1 METKFNYQEEF
12 KHDCSKYDFQYIP
25 DSISPTSRT
34 IAIGDIHGDLQL
46 AIDFLIVAKCIQL
59 YNPNNDQIKE
69 NQTISINNQK
79 YFWSGNN
86 TQVVQVGDQVD
97 RCRLDNCE
105 QPNTTI
111 NDEASDIKI
120 LKFYS
125 DVNKLAMSKGGR
137 VISLLGNHE
146 LMNVMGNLNYVS
158 FMGLLE
164 FNKNVDMS
172 NVNISTYINMD
183 KPELNDVIN
192 SGLQNRKNIF
202 SNNFKGERKEAL
214 NEYLACSRTS
224 AIIIGDLLFVHGGLI
239 KKMAEAYNIVDLN
252 RIVRKW
258 LLGNFN
264 DDTNKKILYTNQE
277 TEKVSNDNISF
288 STKSRL
294 HEILKSKNSIFW
306 NRILGYLESDKNTKN
321 LSIDKQKR
329 SNENCDKI
337 LKEMFQTVNIN
348 GIVIGHT
355 PQMSEK
361 NNGINS
367 ACNERVWRVDIG
379 ASTAFDMFR
388 TTKRNIQV
396 LEIKYDEQ
404 QKPRFNILS

>member
-1 METKFNYQEEF
+1 MEKDFAL
-12 KHDCSKYDFQYIP
+12 DCSKYDFEYIP
-25 DSISPTSRT
+25 DSILPTSRT

-46 AIDFLIVAKCIQL
+46 AIDFLVIANCIQL
-59 YNPNNDQIKE
+59 YDQLNNKQFV
-69 NQTISINNQK
+69 TINNQK
-79 YFWSGNN
+79 YIWIGND
-86 TQVVQVGDQVD
+86 TQVIQVGDQVD
-97 RCRLDNCE
+97 RCRSNNCE
-105 QPNTTI
+105 QPDSTM

-125 DVNKLAMSKGGR
+125 DVNKLAMLEGGR

-164 FNKNVDMS
+164 FNNNVDMA
-172 NVNISTYINMD
+172 NLNISSYIDMD
-183 KPELNDVIN
+183 KSQLNDIIKT
-192 SGLQNRKNIF
+192 GLQNRKNAF
-202 SNNFKGERKEAL
+202 SNQFIGNRKEAL

-224 AIIIGDLLFVHGGLI
+224 AVIVGDLLFVHGGLI
-239 KKMAEAYNIVDLN
+239 KKMAEAYNIADLN

-258 LLGNFN
+258 LLGKLN
-264 DDTNKKILYTNQE
+264 DDNDDEENKKLLYTNQE
-277 TEKVSNDNISF
+277 KNKENKENISF
-288 STKSRL
+288 DSKSRL
-294 HEILKSKNSIFW
+294 YEILKSKNSIFW
-306 NRILGYLESDKNTKN
+306 NRILGYLESDKIVKN
-321 LSIDKQKR
+321 MSEDKKKR
-329 SNENCDKI
+329 TLENCDKI

-367 ACNERVWRVDIG
+367 ACNQRVWRVDIG
-379 ASTAFDMFR
+379 ASSAFDMFR
-388 TTKRNIQV
+388 NTKRNIQV

-404 QKPRFNILS
+404 KKPRFNILS

>member
-1 METKFNYQEEF
+1 METNFNYSQEF
-12 KHDCSKYDFQYIP
+12 KHDCSKYEFDYIP
-25 DSISPTSRT
+25 DVLNPTSRT

-46 AIDFLIVAKCIQL
+46 AIDFLIVANCIEL
-59 YNPNNDQIKE
+59 FDMNKHGVK
-69 NQTISINNQK
+69 QTVTINNKK
-79 YFWSGNN
+79 YVWIGND

-97 RCRLDNCE
+97 RCRSDNCAL
-105 QPNTTI
+105 PDTTI

-125 DVNKLAMSKGGR
+125 EVDKLAILECGR

-146 LMNVMGNLNYVS
+146 LMNVMGNLSYVS

-164 FNKNVDMS
+164 FNNTVDMT
-172 NVNISTYINMD
+172 NINISSYINMENQ
-183 KPELNDVIN
+183 KLNDVIN
-192 SGLQNRKNIF
+192 TGLQNRKNAF
-202 SNNFKGERKEAL
+202 SNKFTGKRKEAL

-239 KKMAEAYNIVDLN
+239 KKMAEAYNIADLN

-258 LLGNFN
+258 LLGELN
-264 DDTNKKILYTNQE
+264 DDTNKRLLYTNQE
-277 TEKVSNDNISF
+277 K
-288 STKSRL
+288 TKSTDVSFNVNSRL
-294 HEILKSKNSIFW
+294 YDILKSKNSIFW

-321 LSIDKQKR
+321 MSNDKKLR
-329 SNENCDKI
+329 TKEYCDKI

-348 GIVIGHT
+348 GIIIGHT

-367 ACNERVWRVDIG
+367 ACEQRVWRVDIG
-379 ASTAFDMFR
+379 ASTAFDIFR

-396 LEIKYDEQ
+396 LEIKYGSG
-404 QKPRFNILS
+404 KPKFNILS

>member
-1 METKFNYQEEF
+1 MEKDFAL
-12 KHDCSKYDFQYIP
+12 DCSKYDFKYIP
-25 DSISPTSRT
+25 DSILPTSRT

-46 AIDFLIVAKCIQL
+46 AIDFLIIANCIKLYDQL
-59 YNPNNDQIKE
+59 NNKQFV
-69 NQTISINNQK
+69 TINNQK
-79 YFWSGNN
+79 YIWIGND

-97 RCRLDNCE
+97 RCRSNNCE
-105 QPNTTI
+105 QPDSTM

-125 DVNKLAMSKGGR
+125 DVNKLAILEGGK

-164 FNKNVDMS
+164 FNNNVDMA
-172 NVNISTYINMD
+172 NLNISSYIDMD
-183 KPELNDVIN
+183 KSQLNDIIKT
-192 SGLQNRKNIF
+192 GLQNRKNAF
-202 SNNFKGERKEAL
+202 SNQFIGNRKEAL

-224 AIIIGDLLFVHGGLI
+224 AVIVGDLLFVHGGLI
-239 KKMAEAYNIVDLN
+239 KKMAEAYNIADLN

-258 LLGNFN
+258 LLGKLN
-264 DDTNKKILYTNQE
+264 DDNDETKKLLYTNQDKNK
-277 TEKVSNDNISF
+277 EKKENISF
-288 STKSRL
+288 DSKSRL
-294 HEILKSKNSIFW
+294 YEILKSKNSIFW
-306 NRILGYLESDKNTKN
+306 NRILGYLESDKIVKN
-321 LSIDKQKR
+321 MSEDKKKR
-329 SNENCDKI
+329 TLENCDKI
-337 LKEMFQTVNIN
+337 LKEMLQTVNIN

-367 ACNERVWRVDIG
+367 ACNQRVWRVDIG
-379 ASTAFDMFR
+379 ASSAFDMFR
-388 TTKRNIQV
+388 STKRNIQV

-404 QKPRFNILS
+404 KKPRFNIIS